1 MGSLKSELAEKELLL
16 PDFKNSNREVFN
28 EFALGNGKMI
38 GKPEKSIMLLI
49 DGLGFDLLNEVIEK
63 DNLLSKAF
71 GDAEINKINT
81 VFPSYTPTVIT
92 TLESGLFVGEHG
104 IVGSPIPVR
113 EYGEMIDVFQKGWG
127 ITEQE
132 LSMPDSYTLFPEM
145 KNIQKLGKNPGF
157 AYLQDE
163 MVLKKNRDI
172 IDFKNLG
179 NRFIGYISQR
189 DFFIQLR
196 KLVRNKNYNSVYG
209 YLDKIDHAQHIY
221 SKSSAE
227 AKELMKYLLEDIA
240 THLLPEIKEHGWSL
254 FITADHGHVSFKK
267 EHISMIYG
275 TDKLVA
281 YMNTA
286 PWGCSRAMFVSVIPE
301 MENKFRD
308 ELEKRFK
315 GKYILLDSTEAI
327 KEGLFGGK
335 GVPENLRYR
344 FGSHI
349 IIPTDNNYFIYKYPY
364 EKERDRE
371 IFGSH
376 GGMSNEE
383 IEIPLI
389 KFTN

>member
-1 MGSLKSELAEKELLL
+1 MSNLKSELAENGLLF
-16 PDFKNSNREVFN
+16 PDFKNSNMEVFN
-28 EFALGNGKMI
+28 EFAAGNGRMI

-63 DNLLSKAF
+63 DNLLSKTF
-71 GDAEINKINT
+71 NDADISKINT

-113 EYGEMIDVFQKGWG
+113 EYGEMVNVFEKGWG
-127 ITEQE
+127 ITERE
-132 LSMPDSYTLFPEM
+132 LSMPDTYTLFPHM
-145 KNIQKLGKNPGF
+145 KNIEKLGKNSSF

-163 MVLKKNRDI
+163 VVFKKNSSI

-179 NRFIGYISQR
+179 DRFKEYISQR

-196 KLVRNKNYNSVYG
+196 KLVRNKNYNSIYG
-209 YLDKIDHAQHIY
+209 YLDKIDHAQHVY

-267 EHISMIYG
+267 EHVSTIYG
-275 TDKLVA
+275 TDKLVT

-286 PWGCSRAMFVSVIPE
+286 PWGCSRAAFVSIIPE
-301 MENKFRD
+301 MENKFKD

-315 GKYILLDSTEAI
+315 EKYILLDSNDAI
-327 KEGLFGGK
+327 KEGLFGSK
-335 GVPENLRYR
+335 GVPEKLRYR

-349 IIPTDNNYFIYKYPY
+349 IIPKDNNYFIYKYPY
-364 EKERDRE
+364 QKEKDRE
-371 IFGSH
+371 LFGSH
-376 GGMSNEE
+376 GGMSKEE
-383 IEIPLI
+383 MEIPLI
-389 KFTN
+389 KFA